1 MEPYLRLIRGP
12 EGNLPLAL
20 GDWVCDLHMAEVLMH
35 LETDVES
42 LEWDSLS
49 DSEPFQPTGSL
60 ESAHLQPVSV
70 AVCSG
75 GLFELWPNQ
84 GNQTS
89 DETGG

>member
-49 DSEPFQPTGSL
+49 DSEPFQPTGSTHYL
-60 ESAHLQPVSV
+60 HWCRAD
-70 AVCSG
+70 CSG
-75 GLFELWPNQ
+75 LTKAPIGSRTWGIHPQ
-84 GNQTS
+84 GISQM
-89 DETGG
+89 